1 MLIFWPY
8 FIWIILRSSGK
19 EIRFTSIFLCIL
31 CIFFDNYY
39 LYVGVCMCV
48 SGESMRDYVHSSKR
62 LCLSKMMSG
71 TYISIQYNDFVPRRL
86 VNMLLPFSLISVSE
100 SLTYFTSKGEISG
113 SFKLD
118 RKWYEVCDA
127 FSIVN
132 EWIYY
137 IDIKY

>member
-8 FIWIILRSSGK
+8 FRWIILRSSGK

-39 LYVGVCMCV
+39 LYVGVCMRV

-100 SLTYFTSKGEISG
+100 SIIYFTSKGEISG

-118 RKWYEVCDA
+118 RKWYEVCDTV
-127 FSIVN
+127 SIVN
-132 EWIYY
+132 EWIY